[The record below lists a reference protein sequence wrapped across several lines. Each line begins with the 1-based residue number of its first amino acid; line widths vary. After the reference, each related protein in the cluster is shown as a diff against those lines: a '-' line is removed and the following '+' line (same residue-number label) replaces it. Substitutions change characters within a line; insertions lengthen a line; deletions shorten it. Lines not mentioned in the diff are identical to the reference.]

1 MARTAAK
8 PTDLDAIQARK
19 QAILAELAELDEQA
33 KVVELAARDAGR
45 PILLA
50 ALDRVKIGAMEKSHA
65 RAIAAAIGTHGAGV
79 IAQHLSTIQQP

>member
-33 KVVELAARDAGR
+33 KAVELATRDAGR
-45 PILLA
+45 PVFLA
-50 ALDRVKIGAMEKSHA
+50 ALDRVKIGTMEKSHA
-65 RAIAAAIGTHGAGV
+65 RAIATAIGTHGGEV
-79 IAQHLSTIQQP
+79 VAQHLSTIQRP